1 MRILVTGA
9 AGFIGSNYVRHLLAN
24 TTDQVTI
31 VDLLTYAGGIDTIA
45 DLVEQPR
52 VTFVK
57 GDIADRLLLAEIMGG
72 HEAVVNFAA
81 ESHVD
86 RSIVDP
92 DAFVRTNCL
101 GTNVLCDVARL
112 AGVERVVHV
121 STDEVYGSTAEGSF
135 TEDDGLQPSSP
146 YSASKAGSD
155 LIALSHHK
163 TFGLDVSVTRASN
176 TYGPFQFPEKIIP
189 LFVTNLLSGQALPLY
204 GDGSNVRDWLHVDDH
219 CAAID
224 LVLRKGRAGEVYNIG
239 GGCELTNLDLTRL
252 LLELCGAD
260 EMSIRKVEDRPGHDL
275 RYSVDSS
282 KVRELGWV
290 PTVEIRSGLSST
302 VEWYRSNPWWW
313 QPRRG

>member
-1 MRILVTGA
+1 MRVLVTGA
-9 AGFIGSNYVRHLLAN
+9 AGFIGSNYVRYLLAN
-24 TTDQVTI
+24 TDDKVTI
-31 VDLLTYAGGIDTIA
+31 IDLLTYAGGIDTIA
-45 DLVEQPR
+45 DLVEEPR

-57 GDIADRLLLAEIMGG
+57 GDIGDRLLLTEIMGG

-121 STDEVYGSTAEGSF
+121 STDEVYGSTAQGSF
-135 TEDDGLQPSSP
+135 VEDDALSPSSP

-163 TFGLDVSVTRASN
+163 TFGLDISVTRASN

-189 LFVTNLLSGQALPLY
+189 LFVTNLLSGQQLPLY
-204 GDGSNVRDWLHVDDH
+204 GDGSNIRDWLHVVDH

-224 LVLRKGRAGEVYNIG
+224 LVLRHGEAGQIYNVG
-239 GGCELTNLDLTRL
+239 GDCELTNLDLTQL
-252 LLELCGAD
+252 ILELCGAD
-260 EMSIRKVEDRPGHDL
+260 ERSIRRVEDRPGHDL

-290 PTVEIRSGLSST
+290 PTIDIRAGLAST
-302 VEWYRSNPWWW
+302 VEWYRSNTWWW

>member
-1 MRILVTGA
+1 MRVLVTGA
-9 AGFIGSNYVRHLLAN
+9 AGFIGSNYVRYLLAN
-24 TTDQVTI
+24 TDDKVTI
-31 VDLLTYAGGIDTIA
+31 IDLLTYAGGIDTIA
-45 DLVEQPR
+45 DLVEEPR

-57 GDIADRLLLAEIMGG
+57 GDIGDRLLLTEIMGG

-121 STDEVYGSTAEGSF
+121 STDEVYGSTAQGSF
-135 TEDDGLQPSSP
+135 VEDDALSPSSP

-163 TFGLDVSVTRASN
+163 TFGLDISVTRASN

-189 LFVTNLLSGQALPLY
+189 LFVTNLLSGQQLPLY
-204 GDGSNVRDWLHVDDH
+204 GDGSNIRDWLHVVDH

-224 LVLRKGRAGEVYNIG
+224 LVLRHGEAGQIYNVG
-239 GGCELTNLDLTRL
+239 GDCELTNLDLTQL
-252 LLELCGAD
+252 ILELCGAD
-260 EMSIRKVEDRPGHDL
+260 ERSIRRVEDRPGHDL

-290 PTVEIRSGLSST
+290 PTIDIRSGLAST
-302 VEWYRSNPWWW
+302 VEWYRSNAWWW

>member
-1 MRILVTGA
+1 MRVLVTGA
-9 AGFIGSNYVRHLLAN
+9 AGFIGSNYVRYLLAN
-24 TTDQVTI
+24 TDDKVTI
-31 VDLLTYAGGIDTIA
+31 IDLLTYAGGIDTIA
-45 DLVEQPR
+45 DLVEEPR

-57 GDIADRLLLAEIMGG
+57 GDIGDRLLLTEIMGG

-92 DAFVRTNCL
+92 GAFVRTNCL

-121 STDEVYGSTAEGSF
+121 STDEVYGSTAQGSF
-135 TEDDGLQPSSP
+135 VEDDALSPSSP

-163 TFGLDVSVTRASN
+163 TFGLDISVTRASN

-189 LFVTNLLSGQALPLY
+189 LFVTNLLSGQQLPLY
-204 GDGSNVRDWLHVDDH
+204 GDGSNIRDWLHVVDH

-224 LVLRKGRAGEVYNIG
+224 LVLRHGEAGQIYNVG
-239 GGCELTNLDLTRL
+239 GDCELTNLDLTQL
-252 LLELCGAD
+252 ILELCGAD
-260 EMSIRKVEDRPGHDL
+260 ERSIRRVEDRPGHDL

-290 PTVEIRSGLSST
+290 PTIDIRSGLAST
-302 VEWYRSNPWWW
+302 VEWYRSNAWWW